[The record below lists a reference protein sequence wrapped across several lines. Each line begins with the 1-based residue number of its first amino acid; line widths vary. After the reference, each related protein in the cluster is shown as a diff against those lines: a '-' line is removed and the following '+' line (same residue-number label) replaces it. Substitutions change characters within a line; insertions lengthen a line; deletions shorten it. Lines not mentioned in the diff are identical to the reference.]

1 MAHQEVNVTMANFES
16 YYQKLIQDAND
27 PFLRTAVEKA
37 LVNYKAR
44 KETWLKRI
52 TNIPDLAK
60 ELKKRRDEA
69 MGHLEENLKKAIQI
83 MQENGMKVYQAK
95 DSQEACKIALDL
107 IGNEKVITK
116 VKSLTTEEIGL
127 NEYLEEHGKQI
138 WETDVGA
145 VLLQVA
151 HRKAAHP
158 TGVSISVP
166 KEVFAEYFSKL
177 AGKQLPPDPNV
188 LVNFVRDFI
197 RQKCLESKVAVSG
210 ANAITADT
218 GSIYIVTNEGNDRL
232 VTSLPDKHIIIAGI
246 DKVMPDRDTA
256 NLYCQVMPLYT
267 TGHATTQYITQ
278 IMGISSSSDIERLS
292 VKPAAGPAEIDV
304 ILLDNG
310 RRRMVQ
316 DPDFKEAFRCLR
328 CGTCL
333 YDCPVWNLVAH
344 DFGEHVYMGGLGV
357 PLTLFSLGLDAVAT
371 QALSCTQCGRCKE
384 VCPMEIDTPK
394 LIRKTRNMM
403 LKNKITPKQINAMLN
418 NVIEKGSPYVR

>member
-1 MAHQEVNVTMANFES
+1 MADFDS
-16 YYQKLIQDAND
+16 YYQKLLKDAND

-37 LVNYKAR
+37 ITNYRVR
-44 KETWLKRI
+44 KETWLKRV
-52 TNIPDLAK
+52 TNIQDLAK
-60 ELKKRRDEA
+60 ELKNRRREA
-69 MGHLEENLKKAIQI
+69 LDHLEENIKKAVEI

-95 DSQEACKIALDL
+95 DAHEACSKTLEL
-107 IGNEKVITK
+107 IGNEKLVTK

-127 NEYLEEHGKQI
+127 NEFLEEHGIEI

-177 AGKQLPPDPNV
+177 AGRKLPPDPNV
-188 LVNFVRDFI
+188 LVAFVRDFI
-197 RQKCLESKVAVSG
+197 REKSIKSKVAVSG

-218 GSIYIVTNEGNDRL
+218 GTVYLVTNEGNDRL
-232 VTSLPDKHIIIAGI
+232 VTSLPEKHIIIAGI

-310 RRRMVQ
+310 RRKMAQ
-316 DPDFKEAFRCLR
+316 DADFKEAFTCLR

-344 DFGEHVYMGGLGV
+344 DYGEFTYMGGLGV
-357 PLTLFSLGLDAVAT
+357 PWTLFTLGLDSVAT
-371 QALSCTQCGRCKE
+371 QAFSCTQCGRCKE

-394 LIRKTRNMM
+394 LIRKTRSLLIN
-403 LKNKITPKQINAMLN
+403 NKTVPKQISAMLN
-418 NVIEKGSPYVR
+418 NTIEKGSPYIR

>member
-1 MAHQEVNVTMANFES
+1 MVDFDG
-16 YYQKLIQDAND
+16 YYQKLLQDAND
-27 PFLRTAVEKA
+27 PFLRQAVEKA
-37 LVNYKAR
+37 VVNYRAR
-44 KETWLKRI
+44 KETWEKRV
-52 TNIPDLAK
+52 TNIKELAK
-60 ELKKRRDEA
+60 ELKARREKAIDHLDE
-69 MGHLEENLKKAIQI
+69 NIKKAIDI
-83 MQENGMKVYQAK
+83 MQENGMKVYQAR
-95 DSQEACKIALDL
+95 DASEACKITLDL
-107 IGNEKVITK
+107 IGNEKLVTK

-127 NEYLEEHGKQI
+127 NEYLEEHGKEI

-177 AGKQLPPDPNV
+177 AGRKLPPDPKV
-188 LVNFVRDFI
+188 LVAFVRDFI
-197 RQKCLESKVAVSG
+197 REKCMESKVAISG

-218 GSIYIVTNEGNDRL
+218 GTVYLVTNEGNDRL
-232 VTSLPDKHIIIAGI
+232 VTSLPEKHIIIAGI
-246 DKVMPDRDTA
+246 DKIMPDRDTA

-310 RRRMVQ
+310 RRKMAQ
-316 DPDFKEAFRCLR
+316 DPEFKEAYKCLR

-344 DFGEHVYMGGLGV
+344 DYGEYVYMGGLGV
-357 PLTLFSLGLDAVAT
+357 SWTLFTLGLDAVAT
-371 QALSCTQCGRCKE
+371 QAMSCTQCGRCKE
-384 VCPMEIDTPK
+384 VCPMEIDTPR
-394 LIRKTRNMM
+394 LIRKTRSDL
-403 LKNKITPKQINAMLN
+403 LKNKTMPKQISAMQR
-418 NVIEKGSPYVR
+418 NVIEKGSPYTR